1 MIQFVLFFCY
11 VAGKQINNSHTYS
24 SEYGMYKPNCG
35 LKDVLMSYGHDEY
48 LYQVLVRNGAHLPDE
63 ALYCIRY
70 HSFYPWHSGGAYDH
84 LCDDKDRGML
94 KWVREFK

>member
-1 MIQFVLFFCY
+1 
-11 VAGKQINNSHTYS
+11 
-24 SEYGMYKPNCG
+24 MYKPNCG

-48 LYQVLVRNGAHLPDE
+48 LYQVLVRNRAQPSDPVTNEAQPSDPVQNEAHLPDE

-94 KWVREFK
+94 KWIREFK